1 MWEDTG
7 GVVTRPSWAGRKALG
22 LERSFHF
29 PGDLRQGEFGGG
41 GGAGAGRGLR
51 FATFIC
57 ASSFQ
62 VVRSLLICDNQ
73 VVEK

>member
-1 MWEDTG
+1 MWGDTG

-29 PGDLRQGEFGGG
+29 PGDFRGMVWRGGKGRGGG
-41 GGAGAGRGLR
+41 CGLPPSSVS
-51 FATFIC
+51 
-57 ASSFQ
+57 SSFQ

-73 VVEK
+73 AVEK

>member
-1 MWEDTG
+1 MWGDTG

-29 PGDLRQGEFGGG
+29 PGDFRGIVWRDGGG
-41 GGAGAGRGLR
+41 RGGLR

-57 ASSFQ
+57 VQFFPSCKI
-62 VVRSLLICDNQ
+62 LTHL
-73 VVEK
+73 